1 MKVIISPPSAGYWVF
16 NYLKSWCK
24 SLSVTAFRE
33 FHGLDLELLSPVSQG
48 YNPEPKQNCV
58 EGFDLIFTAP
68 ATKKKKKK
76 KCAFVLK
83 YSLHRRECTNL
94 SCIAQWM
101 LTYVR
106 ICPGNQHPDHDIE
119 HVYYSRKFLHAS
131 FQSNSPPLPQR

>member
-1 MKVIISPPSAGYWVF
+1 MKVSISPPSAGYWVF

-68 ATKKKKKK
+68 ATKKKKN
-76 KCAFVLK
+76 VLLFWSTV
-83 YSLHRRECTNL
+83 YIEEN
-94 SCIAQWM
+94 AQI
-101 LTYVR
+101 LV
-106 ICPGNQHPDHDIE
+106 
-119 HVYYSRKFLHAS
+119 V
-131 FQSNSPPLPQR
+131 